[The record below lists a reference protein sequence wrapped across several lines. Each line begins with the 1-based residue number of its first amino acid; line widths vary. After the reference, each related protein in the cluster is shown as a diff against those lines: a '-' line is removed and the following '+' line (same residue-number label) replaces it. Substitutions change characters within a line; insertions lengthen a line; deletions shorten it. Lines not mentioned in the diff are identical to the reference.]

1 MAAPLAGA
9 VRGAAQLIAEF
20 STSAATSGRPCGSAP
35 VSVERR
41 DPKPIAK
48 VRMWDESASWLIA
61 HLGSFPHV
69 TERRER
75 IAKITPT

>member
-1 MAAPLAGA
+1 
-9 VRGAAQLIAEF
+9 
-20 STSAATSGRPCGSAP
+20 
-35 VSVERR
+35 
-41 DPKPIAK
+41 
-48 VRMWDESASWLIA
+48 MWDESASWLIA